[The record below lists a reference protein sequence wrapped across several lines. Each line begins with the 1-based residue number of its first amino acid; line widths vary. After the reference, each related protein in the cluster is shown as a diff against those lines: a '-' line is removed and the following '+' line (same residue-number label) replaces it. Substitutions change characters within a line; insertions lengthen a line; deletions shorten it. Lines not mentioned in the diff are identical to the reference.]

1 MFASVFRG
9 FAHFLCRAGFKD
21 KCLKEFAKSAG
32 SKRILELGSG
42 KPCRG
47 SYPYSSRHLFD
58 ASNEFIRS
66 DVVRE
71 YGHKLV
77 DVTKMK
83 YKSEFD
89 IILCTNVLEHVFD
102 FSLAIK
108 NIRNALKPGGIALI
122 YVPGF
127 YPLHDEPYD
136 YWRFTEHSLR
146 RLLKEFSSVRLR
158 HSGLRQYPFG
168 YFVEAVK

>member
-1 MFASVFRG
+1 MSASVFRSL
-9 FAHFLCRAGFKD
+9 AHFLCRAGFKD
-21 KCLKEFAKSAG
+21 ECVKRFARSVRG
-32 SKRILELGSG
+32 KRILELGSG
-42 KPCRG
+42 KPIKG
-47 SYPYSSRHLFD
+47 VYPYSSRHFFD

-71 YGHKLV
+71 YRHKLV

-83 YKSEFD
+83 YKSGFD
-89 IILCTNVLEHVFD
+89 VILCTNVLEHVFD

-108 NIRNALKPGGIALI
+108 NIRNALKPGGIAMI
-122 YVPGF
+122 YIPGF

-146 RLLKEFSSVRLR
+146 KLLKGFRTLRLR